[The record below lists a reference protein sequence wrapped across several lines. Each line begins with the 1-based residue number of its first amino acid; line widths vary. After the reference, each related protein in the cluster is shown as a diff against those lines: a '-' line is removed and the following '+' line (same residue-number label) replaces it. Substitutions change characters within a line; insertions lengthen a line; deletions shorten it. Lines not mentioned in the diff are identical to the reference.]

1 MKFKSYIV
9 KTLLFGAFTGA
20 LCSCEDMLTMDSD
33 YVIYYDEDHLKTPA
47 DTANSLV
54 GIIAQL
60 QTVADRTNILGEV
73 RGDLVNVSSSAYK
86 DLQDIAN
93 FDLNAISENNKY
105 NNPRDY
111 YNIINN
117 CNYFLAYAD
126 TTARDNRG
134 NYIFEKEY
142 AQIKTIRAWVYLQLA
157 LNYGK
162 VPFYTDPILKES
174 DVEKVNTRK
183 GIAEICS
190 YFIEDLIPY
199 RNVDFPSLK
208 SVGTVYLAN
217 CFFPTEVVLG
227 DLYLWRASVTKNQ
240 PDYLEAAKCYYTW
253 ITAEK
258 VLGDGSKKNIYH
270 IDNNSATTIT
280 IPSAGTFI
288 PLAGGYSSLFS
299 SSAISTYSAS
309 DLVTA
314 IPMDS
319 ASASGNY
326 SEIRGL
332 YNNSSTTQYSLSPS
346 QSLFD
351 LSRSQIYNLV
361 AADGSIYDL
370 PIFDESYQNGD
381 LRLFANW
388 STSSIS
394 DYSFQT
400 VSKVDMRHV
409 WIYRKTDLYL
419 RLAEA
424 MNSAGYPRFAYAVLA
439 TGLSTKVLRD
449 SVASYCNTTDS
460 LMLENIFNKADVM
473 DNNFVARN
481 GAGGTLSSYDI
492 GIHSRGC
499 GYTEKNPYYTYPADS
514 TYYKTILAELKAD
527 PANADKDPKL
537 IERMARIEWRNTP
550 EALEKEQLAVDKL
563 LLDEMALESCFEGK
577 RYYDLM
583 RFGYRHDA
591 TWLSEP
597 IKARAAAAGK
607 TISTDLSNKDN
618 WFISWQGKIGP
629 NVN

>member
-33 YVIYYDEDHLKTPA
+33 YFIYDPNHLENPA

-54 GIIAQL
+54 GIIGTL
-60 QTVADRTNILGEV
+60 QKVADRTHILGEV
-73 RGDLVNVSSSAYK
+73 RGDLVNVSSSAHK
-86 DLQDIAN
+86 DLQNIAN
-93 FDLNAISENNKY
+93 FDLNAISEDNKY

-134 NYIFEKEY
+134 NYIFAKEY
-142 AQIKTIRAWVYLQLA
+142 AQVKTIRAWVYLQLA
-157 LNYGK
+157 LNYGT

-174 DVEKVNTRK
+174 DIDKVNMRK

-227 DLYLWRASVTKNQ
+227 DLYLWRASVKKNQ
-240 PDYLEAAKCYYTW
+240 SDYLEAANCYYTW
-253 ITAEK
+253 ITAQK
-258 VLGDGSKKNIYH
+258 VLGDGSTKGIYH

-280 IPSAGTFI
+280 IPTAGKFSPSI
-288 PLAGGYSSLFS
+288 GGYSSLFS
-299 SSAISTYSAS
+299 SSISTYSTS

-319 ASASGNY
+319 ASAAGNY

-332 YNNSSTTQYSLSPS
+332 YNNYNNQYSLSPS
-346 QSLFD
+346 QCLFD

-388 STSSIS
+388 TTFSYS
-394 DYSFQT
+394 DYSSQI

-424 MNSAGYPRFAYAVLA
+424 MNNAGYPRFAYAILA
-439 TGLSTKVLRD
+439 TGLSTGVLREN
-449 SVASYCNTTDS
+449 VASYYTTTDS
-460 LMLENIFNKADVM
+460 LKLENTFNKADVM
-473 DNNFVARN
+473 ANYFVTRN
-481 GAGGTLSSYDI
+481 GVGGTLERYDI

-514 TYYKTILAELKAD
+514 TYYKAKLDELIND
-527 PANADKDPKL
+527 PANAGKDLNL
-537 IERMARIEWRNTP
+537 IVREARIAWQKND
-550 EALEKEQLAVDKL
+550 LEKEQLAVDKL